1 MRDSNRDWS
10 AEFQRATEEVENLY
24 SLLETYSN
32 LANPP
37 SSTKEMI
44 AVLAVII
51 SCGAALVGLYML
63 LLEGIS
69 WPSFIFIAAGAI
81 AIYRARQA
89 EKNRAFYRALTEQ
102 TNAKL
107 EVANEKLRRARFLAE
122 NQDLAEA
129 IHKAT
134 DSSR

>member
-10 AEFQRATEEVENLY
+10 AELQRATEEVANLY

-37 SSTKEMI
+37 SSTKEVV
-44 AVLAVII
+44 AVLAVIV
-51 SCGAALVGLYML
+51 SCGAALVGLYLL

-69 WPSFIFIAAGAI
+69 WPSFIFIAVGSI
-81 AIYRARQA
+81 AIYWARQA
-89 EKNRAFYRALTEQ
+89 EKNRAFYRALAEQ

-107 EVANEKLRRARFLAE
+107 EVANEQLRRARFLAD

-129 IHKAT
+129 IRKVT